1 MSPSSFIRQ
10 AVLAVGILA
19 GSILPAAAA
28 HHPVSHAPR
37 SAWTTETPAQAYN
50 DGHAGPLM
58 TPDNRV
64 TAAGAEFEQQT
75 TRKETCSYHPNWS
88 ICM

>member
-10 AVLAVGILA
+10 AGLAVGILA
-19 GSILPAAAA
+19 GSMLPAAAA
-28 HHPVSHAPR
+28 HHPLSHAPR
-37 SAWTTETPAQAYN
+37 SASATGAPAQVHN

-58 TPDNRV
+58 TPDDRV
-64 TAAGAEFEQQT
+64 SAAGAEFERQT
-75 TRKETCSYHPNWS
+75 TRKETCSYHPNWA